1 MSQPT
6 LTYTAETRGGGQPLQ
21 GNPGSLRVDPAAAR
35 SADARVARARTR
47 RCARPVS
54 SVFPDRKLN
63 IAADA
68 PLTRYIVQVVPSRED
83 AAARRVAA
91 LGGPAVRACFPLR
104 RQMLRRKAGA
114 WSYALEPLFPGY
126 LFLSSDDP
134 ESVDRALRRSTQP
147 DVVLSAGRCVAAL
160 SDAEAALVRALAD
173 GEGIVRSSRGR
184 IVDGRLVVDSGPLVG
199 LEDLV
204 RRVDRHHRAAWID
217 PSRAAEVLLGEDP
230 TRFGT
235 PLTLPAGAHGLKV
248 GLEVISKS

>member
-1 MSQPT
+1 M
-6 LTYTAETRGGGQPLQ
+6 
-21 GNPGSLRVDPAAAR
+21 
-35 SADARVARARTR
+35 
-47 RCARPVS
+47 
-54 SVFPDRKLN
+54 
-63 IAADA
+63 
-68 PLTRYIVQVVPSRED
+68 QVVPSRED

-184 IVDGRLVVDSGPLVG
+184 IVDGQLVVDSGPLVG

-217 PSRAAEVLLGEDP
+217 PSRAAEVLLGEGP